1 MVAVQ
6 LVTRLTVGGR
16 ARRGTGPAGELV
28 GVMGVD
34 GMWTAGELGE
44 LVVARAWVM
53 EVRGLKR
60 GVVATATA
68 KLINRSGPEPRTS
81 TVVSSRLNAQDQCL
95 ARATSAPAGQQI
107 LVVRRQLRSI
117 LTTHHFSPKTQENV

>member
-1 MVAVQ
+1 MQTLAYPMHLADRLGSLREHLAVKGAWEQPVVAVQ

-53 EVRGLKR
+53 EVGGLKR

-68 KLINRSGPEPRTS
+68 K
-81 TVVSSRLNAQDQCL
+81 
-95 ARATSAPAGQQI
+95 
-107 LVVRRQLRSI
+107 
-117 LTTHHFSPKTQENV
+117 